1 MAELQITA
9 AVAPEPRTSQ
19 LANVR
24 VFVANRAAA
33 VGAVVAILVIAAA
46 ILAPLL
52 TPYQPLRQAGL
63 PLDPPSLR
71 HPFGTDDLA
80 RDVLSQVLY
89 GARVSLLVGFI
100 ASLIAAVIGISV
112 GAVAGFFGGTADDLL
127 MRFTEL
133 FQIIPRIFLVIL
145 LVALFGQNLTVTTI
159 AIGVLSWPPTAR
171 VLRAEFLSRR
181 DSEYVMAAR
190 AIGAG
195 PVHQIFREILPNAIG
210 PIIVLASLNVGNAI
224 LLEASLAFLGL
235 SDPNLPSLGRMLES
249 ALGLI
254 QAAWWMSVMPG
265 VVVALLVLAMNLIG
279 DGVSDVLNPRLS
291 E

>member
-1 MAELQITA
+1 MAEIQIA
-9 AVAPEPRTSQ
+9 AAASEPVTDRM
-19 LANVR
+19 ANVR
-24 VFVANRAAA
+24 VFAANRAAL
-33 VGAVVAILVIAAA
+33 VGSAVAIVLIAAA
-46 ILAPLL
+46 VLAPLL
-52 TPYQPLRQAGL
+52 TPFQPLREAGL
-63 PLDPPSLR
+63 PLDPPTLG

-89 GARVSLLVGFI
+89 GARVSLVVGFT
-100 ASLIAAVIGISV
+100 ASIIAAVIGVGV
-112 GAVAGFFGGTADDLL
+112 GAVAGFFAGTVDELL

-145 LVALFGQNLTVTTI
+145 LVALFGQNLTVTAI
-159 AIGVLSWPPTAR
+159 AIGILSWPATAR

-181 DSEYVMAAR
+181 EAEYVMAAR
-190 AIGAG
+190 VIGAG
-195 PVHQIFREILPNAIG
+195 PLHLIFREILPNAIG
-210 PIIVLASLNVGNAI
+210 PIIVIGSLNVGNAI

-235 SDPNLPSLGRMLES
+235 SDPNIPSLGRLLES

-254 QAAWWMSVMPG
+254 QIAWWMSVMPG
-265 VVVALLVLAMNLIG
+265 AVVALLVLAMNLIG

>member
-1 MAELQITA
+1 MAEIQIA
-9 AVAPEPRTSQ
+9 AAASEPVTDRM
-19 LANVR
+19 ANVR
-24 VFVANRAAA
+24 VFAANRAAL
-33 VGAVVAILVIAAA
+33 VGSAVAIVLIAAA
-46 ILAPLL
+46 VLAPLL
-52 TPYQPLRQAGL
+52 TPFQPLREAGL
-63 PLDPPSLR
+63 PLDPPTLG

-89 GARVSLLVGFI
+89 GARVSLVVGFT
-100 ASLIAAVIGISV
+100 ASIIAAVIGVGV
-112 GAVAGFFGGTADDLL
+112 GAVAGFFAGIVDELL

-145 LVALFGQNLTVTTI
+145 LVALFGQNLTVTAI
-159 AIGVLSWPPTAR
+159 AIGILSWPATAR

-181 DSEYVMAAR
+181 EAEYVMAAR
-190 AIGAG
+190 VIGAG
-195 PVHQIFREILPNAIG
+195 PLHLIFREILPNAIG
-210 PIIVLASLNVGNAI
+210 PIIVIGSLNVGNAI

-235 SDPNLPSLGRMLES
+235 SDPNIPSLGRLLES

-254 QAAWWMSVMPG
+254 QIAWWMSVMPG
-265 VVVALLVLAMNLIG
+265 AVVALLVLAMNLIG

>member
-1 MAELQITA
+1 MAELQIATA
-9 AVAPEPRTSQ
+9 TSEAINSR
-19 LANVR
+19 LVSLR
-24 VFVANRAAA
+24 VFATNRPAV
-33 VGAVVAILVIAAA
+33 VGALIVAVLVAAA
-46 ILAPLL
+46 IAAPLL
-52 TPYQPLRQAGL
+52 TPFQPLREAGL
-63 PLDPPSLR
+63 PLDPPSR
-71 HPFGTDDLA
+71 SNPFGTDDLA

-89 GARVSLLVGFI
+89 GERVSLTVGLS
-100 ASLIAAVIGISV
+100 ASIIAAVIGVSV
-112 GAVAGFFGGTADDLL
+112 GAIAGFYAGWIDDLL

-145 LVALFGQNLTVTTI
+145 LVALFGQNLTVTAI

-181 DSEYVMAAR
+181 EAEYVMAAK

-195 PVHQIFREILPNAIG
+195 TFHLIFREILPNAIG
-210 PIIVLASLNVGNAI
+210 PIIVIASLNVGNAI

-235 SDPNLPSLGRMLES
+235 SDPNLPSLGRMLET
-249 ALGLI
+249 AMGLI
-254 QAAWWMSVMPG
+254 QVAWWMSVMPG

-291 E
+291 D